1 MNARHQALFN
11 RFSSQYDSALV
22 EKWGKMIDD
31 WDADISLPCPYEE
44 PKKSKSDY
52 DLVYYYTKRHPLDK
66 TTAQV
71 NKELAKEELEEVKR
85 GDFQLHE
92 ITPAT
97 FLRYGFELEE
107 QQ

>member
-1 MNARHQALFN
+1 
-11 RFSSQYDSALV
+11 
-22 EKWGKMIDD
+22 MIDE

-44 PKKSKSDY
+44 PQKSK
-52 DLVYYYTKRHPLDK
+52 LGFHLMYYCTKVRPSDK
-66 TTAQV
+66 TTTQV
-71 NKELAKEELEEVKR
+71 HKELAKEELEEAKQGEIQV
-85 GDFQLHE
+85 HE